1 MIQQFRRL
9 WFWIFPIDRK
19 KAIKI
24 AAKASIPDTTEFN
37 VYETMPENINVYM
50 IKTPTEP
57 CWYVFA
63 PWGDGVD
70 GAMLRSSRII
80 IISKK
85 TGCISYDGSANDE
98 G

>member
-1 MIQQFRRL
+1 M
-9 WFWIFPIDRK
+9 WFWIFPIDRQ

-24 AAKASIPDTTEFN
+24 AAKASVPDIRRFR
-37 VYETMPENINVYM
+37 VHETMPENIKVYM
-50 IKTPTEP
+50 INTPNED

-63 PWGDGVD
+63 PWGNRPDGS
-70 GAMLRSSRII
+70 MLRSSHLF

-85 TGCISYDGSANDE
+85 TGRVLYNGSANDE